1 MHLATE
7 TTIANEAVL
16 LDAQR
21 AMYWPRMRT
30 LFLADVHL
38 GKVSHFRQAG
48 VSLSDA
54 VQAGATGAAFAR
66 MDDLIARHQPIHLV
80 FLGDLL
86 HSAAIHRSNATLD
99 ALTAWR
105 AKHAALRMTL
115 IRGNH
120 DDKSGDPPASLNIE
134 CVDEPLAMEP
144 FAACHYPETVVDG
157 LHTLAGHI
165 HPAVR
170 LSGGYGNRREGVRL
184 ACFWVSDHATVLPA
198 FGEFT
203 GTHVVKPRVGD
214 RVFVV
219 ADERVVEVG

>member
-1 MHLATE
+1 MDTNIAGE
-7 TTIANEAVL
+7 TVV

-21 AMYWPRMRT
+21 AIYWPRMRT
-30 LFLADVHL
+30 LFLADIHL

-54 VQAGATGAAFAR
+54 IQAGATDAAFTR
-66 MDDLIARHQPIHLV
+66 MDDLIARHQPEHVV

-86 HSAAIHRSNATLD
+86 HSAAIHRSNATLETL
-99 ALTAWR
+99 ALWR
-105 AKHAALRMTL
+105 AKQADLRMTL

-120 DDKSGDPPASLNIE
+120 DDKSGDPPRSLRIE
-134 CVDEPLAMEP
+134 CVDEPLAMGP
-144 FAACHYPETVVDG
+144 FAACHYPDTVVDG

-170 LSGGYGNRREGVRL
+170 LTSQREGVRL
-184 ACFWVSDHATVLPA
+184 ACFWVSERATVLPA

-203 GTHVVKPRVGD
+203 GTYVVKPRVGD